1 MDTSFRS
8 NEPIYLQLMERFKLS
23 IASGELL
30 PGDKLR
36 SVRDL
41 AIWAGVNP
49 NTMQRALSELE
60 RDGLIY
66 TQRTSGKYV
75 TEDAEIV
82 SRVKTELAEAKT
94 AEYLRYMRSL
104 GLSSDEISAFISKK
118 EDENAN
124 S

>member
-1 MDTSFRS
+1 METSFRS
-8 NEPIYLQLMERFKLS
+8 NEPIYLQLMERFKSS

-41 AIWAGVNP
+41 ALWAGVNP

-60 RDGLIY
+60 REGLIY

-75 TEDAEIV
+75 TEDAEII
-82 SRVKTELAEAKT
+82 SRVKRSLAEAKT
-94 AEYLRYMRSL
+94 TEYLSYMHSL
-104 GLSSDEISAFISKK
+104 GLTSDEISAIINEKGG
-118 EDENAN
+118 
-124 S
+124 

>member
-75 TEDAEIV
+75 TKDAEIV

-94 AEYLRYMRSL
+94 AEYLRYMGSL
-104 GLSSDEISAFISKK
+104 GLSSDEISAFINKK
-118 EDENAN
+118 EDKNAN

>member
-75 TEDAEIV
+75 TKDAEIV

-94 AEYLRYMRSL
+94 AEYLRYMGSL
-104 GLSSDEISAFISKK
+104 GLSSDEISAFIRKK

>member
-94 AEYLRYMRSL
+94 AEYLRYMGSL